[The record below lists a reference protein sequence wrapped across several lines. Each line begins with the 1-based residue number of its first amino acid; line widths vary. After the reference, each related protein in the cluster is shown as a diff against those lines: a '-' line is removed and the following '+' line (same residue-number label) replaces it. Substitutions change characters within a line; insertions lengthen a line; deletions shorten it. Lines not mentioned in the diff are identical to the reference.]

1 MTLDQF
7 RQLAEIWG
15 GDTDRWPQATQGPAR
30 DVARSDEGRRILE
43 EQLALDRLFAI
54 APEVSDDRAAQISF
68 AILQALAK
76 TDRGVPW
83 WRRWFGPASLFPAAS
98 LACSAMV
105 GLWLAGALP
114 YQPQDEEALSVV
126 SMVFDSS
133 AVTLWGTR

>member
-15 GDTDRWPQATQGPAR
+15 GDIDRWPQATQAAAR
-30 DVARSDEGRRILE
+30 DVAGSDEGGRILE

-68 AILQALAK
+68 AVLQALAK
-76 TDRGVPW
+76 TDRGLPW
-83 WRRWFGPASLFPAAS
+83 WRRLFRPVSLFPAAS
-98 LACSAMV
+98 LASSAVV
-105 GLWLAGALP
+105 GLWLAAALP
-114 YQPQDEEALSVV
+114 YQQQDEEALSVV

-133 AVTLWGTR
+133 AVTLWGMR

>member
-15 GDTDRWPQATQGPAR
+15 GDIDRWPQAAQAAAR
-30 DVARSDEGRRILE
+30 DVAGSDEGGRILE

-54 APEVSDDRAAQISF
+54 APDVSDDRAAQISF
-68 AILQALAK
+68 AVLQALAT
-76 TDRGVPW
+76 TDRGLPW
-83 WRRWFGPASLFPAAS
+83 WRRLFRPASLFPAAS
-98 LACSAMV
+98 LACSAVV
-105 GLWLAGALP
+105 GLWLAAALP

-133 AVTLWGTR
+133 AVTLWGMR